1 MSVPPPSSPLSI
13 AKESMTMGKE
23 SGEKTFK
30 LLALVMMASAGLTT
44 LLHAAHMVWRDMV
57 DTRRDREYGR
67 RDGRPQPPPDLP
79 EYESPTREVIP
90 FRHEPTGTERRWTG
104 KANQTRRTPEGEQQ
118 WTAYSDQQ
126 GHIRQR

>member
-1 MSVPPPSSPLSI
+1 MSVPPPNSPLSI

-44 LLHAAHMVWRDMV
+44 LLHAAHMVWRDMA

-67 RDGRPQPPPDLP
+67 RDRRPQQPDFRVYEAPAREEMPP
-79 EYESPTREVIP
+79 
-90 FRHEPTGTERRWTG
+90 RHEAPATERRWTG
-104 KANQTRRTPEGEQQ
+104 KAEQGQRTPKGTQQ
-118 WTAYSDQQ
+118 WTDYSDQQ
-126 GHIRQR
+126 LNVRQR

>member
-1 MSVPPPSSPLSI
+1 MSVPPPNSPLSI

-67 RDGRPQPPPDLP
+67 RGGRPQQPDFP
-79 EYESPTREVIP
+79 EYEAPTREEMP
-90 FRHEPTGTERRWTG
+90 PRYEAPGTERRWTG
-104 KANQTRRTPEGEQQ
+104 KAEEGQRTPKGAQP
-118 WTAYSDQQ
+118 WTDYSDQQ
-126 GHIRQR
+126 FTVRQR